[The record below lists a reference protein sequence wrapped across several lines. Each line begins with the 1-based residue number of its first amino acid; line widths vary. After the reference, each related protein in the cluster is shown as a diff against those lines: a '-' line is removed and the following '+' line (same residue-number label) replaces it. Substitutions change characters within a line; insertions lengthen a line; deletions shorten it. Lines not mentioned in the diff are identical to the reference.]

1 MSMMLGKES
10 AALGGRR
17 TARSA
22 TASKRE
28 RLGLHFTAH
37 AERGGGAEASRERE
51 EQKMEELSSE
61 ERTSARSRGGRR
73 PSPSLLPW
81 RWRRKLSHT
90 HTQLPTPA
98 DTTADPSTPFFLLLP
113 VPLHFPS
120 NPGANP
126 NVRRP
131 GLLSPLRRVLAVFP
145 HLLRILIAL
154 LLRRPPTPAAIS
166 LAQAASASAAGD
178 EADVDDAPTSP
189 CVGMY
194 FETEDDAYEFY
205 KAYAARLGFVVRK
218 SNKSKNSRHTV
229 TRRLFVCSKQGFRQ
243 EPKKAQDE
251 AGAGT
256 SSSPAPPRCPDSRTG
271 CLASLTIKLV
281 PSVNAF
287 RVTDFVVEH
296 NHPLASAAPAVQV
309 TLPIPSL
316 RMLKQASNAYTPEA
330 FKVFQGYP
338 GMGNH
343 VVASSS
349 QAISF
354 GGNQHPEHT
363 TEARGVAQTTNG
375 IVF

>member
-1 MSMMLGKES
+1 MS
-10 AALGGRR
+10 AAPD
-17 TARSA
+17 S
-22 TASKRE
+22 S
-28 RLGLHFTAH
+28 H
-37 AERGGGAEASRERE
+37 
-51 EQKMEELSSE
+51 LSGES
-61 ERTSARSRGGRR
+61 
-73 PSPSLLPW
+73 SPS
-81 RWRRKLSHT
+81 S
-90 HTQLPTPA
+90 PTSSGSSSPSSSGAA
-98 DTTADPSTPFFLLLP
+98 D
-113 VPLHFPS
+113 
-120 NPGANP
+120 
-126 NVRRP
+126 
-131 GLLSPLRRVLAVFP
+131 
-145 HLLRILIAL
+145 
-154 LLRRPPTPAAIS
+154 PAAIS

-178 EADVDDAPTSP
+178 EADVDDTPTSP

-243 EPKKAQDE
+243 EPKKAHDE

-287 RVTDFVVEH
+287 RGVSDRAKQEAVAIVSV
-296 NHPLASAAPAVQV
+296 NGGAGSAAPEARFSNMCR
-309 TLPIPSL
+309 LASL
-316 RMLKQASNAYTPEA
+316 IASRAAKSEEAMSYIENQSTVLLKHLDDILQT
-330 FKVFQGYP
+330 GYP
-338 GMGNH
+338 DMGNH

-354 GGNQHPEHT
+354 GGNQHAEHT
-363 TEARGVAQTTNG
+363 TQARGVAQTTNG